1 MEKPYKK
8 GKEPE
13 TLVIIEV
20 FKGKPLFEGTMLK
33 FIQIVNPR
41 KIVFVYPDRKSEEH
55 SGCVNA

>member
-33 FIQIVNPR
+33 FIRIADPR
-41 KIVFVYPDRKSEEH
+41 KIVVVL
-55 SGCVNA
+55 G